1 MEKFQIIDLI
11 SDDITINRVKK
22 FCITIYGKNQNNENI
37 ACHVINYL
45 PHFYLKVPDNWDTTD
60 SINLLN
66 RACKN
71 CKKNDDNEVI
81 ILKSLI
87 RGDNHKSHIVRG
99 KDFYNLSWDTD
110 LNKVKE
116 YSFFKASFTNLGDMK
131 KVITEIRKFYN
142 NNPDSKFKYT
152 SKDQDWINL
161 DRSVEG
167 DKICDSNLYE
177 SSLHP
182 TIRFIH
188 DRNIDPTGWVQCEIE
203 DKNVTEIFKDNENI
217 KEFTCKWDK
226 IDKIEDIQTS
236 KYKIASFDIECD
248 SLTGDFPMAKKTF
261 KKLSASIYD
270 SLKIIIDKMPGDLEF
285 LSDVEPLDESDSD
298 DDIIEEKEYFEDILR
313 NLIQIGFHEKKIS
326 DCKSYYQYIAIE
338 EIKTKDN
345 KTIHSE
351 FITKIIDE
359 IKNIPDFLTSIQ
371 DKKIKN
377 KDRDIIIT
385 KIYEIFKEYS
395 IDENDQKIELLG
407 DPIIQ
412 IGTVFHD
419 YGTDEWYRNILVIG
433 PEDNMKNE
441 KMCDNLDHLNI
452 DVVHCTDEKDLLIQ
466 WMELIKDEDPD
477 FITGYNIFGFDFR
490 YIKDRVDIFFPCPK
504 YASGKDMCNKWG
516 HHDTCPKSEFYNLG
530 KLDEGEKSH
539 RNKVCTF
546 KSQDLNSSALG
557 ENKLNYFTMD
567 GRILFDIQKEIEK
580 GHSLDSYKLDNVA
593 SHFMRGK
600 LKQIENDRIKV
611 DSIGHLKKGDF
622 ISFRLHSNIGEELYK
637 DGKKIKI
644 KKIDK
649 LQLFLEESMDINL
662 DDYHKIEWCLNKD
675 DISPQ
680 DIFDK
685 HKDTGPNGAKGRA
698 EVAKYCIQDCELC
711 INLLLLLDI
720 IPNNLAMANVSFVPA
735 SYIFLRGQGVKVT
748 SVVTK
753 KCSKRD
759 TRVPELIKIPN
770 LNDYVKMAKNNVSK
784 EDIIQQIIDDS
795 DWRKPNP
802 WEIEKWLKLIMKKND
817 YAIPG
822 YEGAI
827 VLDPTPGI
835 YLDDPVA
842 VLDYASLY
850 PSSIIE
856 KNISH
861 ETYID
866 DHKLI
871 EQMGWIK
878 DVDYHE
884 IKYDN
889 WIYKGKG
896 EGDTIEKIINESEP
910 IKTCY
915 FLTKEFMEKNN
926 MDSKGIIPDVLSD
939 LLGARSATKKRMKNE
954 PDEFK
959 KKVLDG
965 LQLAYKVTA
974 NSVYGQLGAKTSTIF
989 KLELAAC
996 TTSVGRS
1003 RIEDA
1008 DNGVKKWA
1016 EVKGYPE
1023 PEVVY
1028 GDTDSVFVKF
1038 SRIDKNGKLLE
1049 GKEAL
1054 KHCIQCGIEA
1064 GDYITKGELKLDDKI
1079 VYHKPLL
1086 NKPQDLEY
1094 EKTFWPFILISK
1106 KRYTGDKY
1114 EFEPENPKR
1123 TAMGIVLKRRD
1134 NAPIVKYTFG
1144 HVIEKIM
1151 IEKDF
1156 QATVQWLK
1164 QTLQEI
1170 REGKFPI
1177 SYFVIS
1183 KSLRGYYKN
1192 PQSIAHKVLADRMA
1206 ERDPGNK
1213 PKANDR
1219 IPYAYIEVDD
1229 KKKIIG
1235 HRMKTIKKPNGYQK
1249 KTIQIPNGYQKKTIL
1264 KEDGFYK
1271 TGPKKGQQKWKKVKV
1286 DDLDNPKYKKEK
1298 VDDFENPKF
1307 KNIKEIDLNNP
1318 IYEKKKP
1325 ILQGDRIEHIDYIKD
1340 KKLKLDYEFYIT
1352 NQIMN
1357 PVKQVLDLELDSN
1370 ETDKLFEK

>member
-1 MEKFQIIDLI
+1 MTIHEFQIIDII
-11 SDDITINRVKK
+11 SDDIIINRVKK
-22 FCITIYGKNQNNENI
+22 FCITIYGKDINNTNI
-37 ACHVINYL
+37 ACHVVNYL
-45 PHFYLKVPDNWDTTD
+45 PHFYLKVPDNWDTTG
-60 SINLLN
+60 SINLLK
-66 RACKN
+66 RACTN
-71 CKKNDDNEVI
+71 CKTDENGNINI
-81 ILKSLI
+81 INSLV

-99 KDFYNLSWDTD
+99 KDFYNLSWDKN
-110 LNKVKE
+110 LKNVKE
-116 YSFFKASFTNLGDMK
+116 YNFFKASFTNLGDMK

-142 NNPDSKFKYT
+142 NDPKSKFKY
-152 SKDQDWINL
+152 SNKDKEWINL
-161 DRSVEG
+161 DRPIEG
-167 DKICDSNLYE
+167 EKICDSNLYE

-182 TIRFIH
+182 IIRFIH
-188 DRNIDPTGWVQCEIE
+188 ERNIDPTGWVRCEIE
-203 DKNVTEIFKDNENI
+203 EKSISKIFKDSEI
-217 KEFTCKWDK
+217 EEFTCKWNKIQK
-226 IDKIEDIQTS
+226 IDDIQTS
-236 KYKIASFDIECD
+236 HYKIASFDIECD
-248 SLTGDFPMAKKTF
+248 SLTGDFPMAKKNF
-261 KKLSASIYD
+261 KKFAASIFD
-270 SLKIIIDKMPGDLEF
+270 SLKVIIDKMPIILETRPTIEE
-285 LSDVEPLDESDSD
+285 DSDSD
-298 DDIIEEKEYFEDILR
+298 DDIIEEKEYFEDILT
-313 NLIQIGFHEKKIS
+313 NLIQIGFHSKSVS
-326 DCKSYYQYIAIE
+326 DCKSYYEYSSIE
-338 EIKTKDN
+338 QIQTKNKKSIHPVFIDKIINEIKELPNFFTILNDN
-345 KTIHSE
+345 
-351 FITKIIDE
+351 
-359 IKNIPDFLTSIQ
+359 NV
-371 DKKIKN
+371 KN
-377 KDRDIIIT
+377 KDRDLIIT
-385 KIYEIFKEYS
+385 HITDIFEDNS
-395 IDENDQKIELLG
+395 IDENDQPIELLG

-433 PEDNMKNE
+433 PEDNMPNE
-441 KMCDNLDHLNI
+441 KICDNLDHLDI
-452 DVVHCTDEKDLLIQ
+452 DVIHCKDEKQLLVK
-466 WMELIKDEDPD
+466 WMELIKEQDPD

-504 YASGKDMCNKWG
+504 YSSGKDMCNKWG
-516 HHDTCPKSEFYNLG
+516 HHDTCTKSTFYNLG
-530 KLDEGEKSH
+530 KIDEGEKSH
-539 RNKVCTF
+539 RNKICSYKT
-546 KSQDLNSSALG
+546 QDLNSSALG

-567 GRILFDIQKEIEK
+567 GRILFDIQKEVEK
-580 GHSLDSYKLDNVA
+580 GHNLDSYKLDNVA
-593 SHFMRGK
+593 SYFMRGK
-600 LKQIENDRIKV
+600 LKQIDENQIKV
-611 DSIGHLKKGDF
+611 DSIGHLKDGDF

-644 KKIDK
+644 KTIDK
-649 LQLFLEESMDINL
+649 LHIILEESIDINL

-675 DISPQ
+675 DITPQ

-685 HKDTGPNGAKGRA
+685 QKDKGPNGAKGRA

-753 KCSKRD
+753 ECSKRY
-759 TRVPELIKIPN
+759 TRIPELIKIPN
-770 LNDYVKMAKNNVSK
+770 LNDYVKMAKNNASK
-784 EDIIQQIIDDS
+784 ETIIQQIIDDS
-795 DWRKPNP
+795 DWRKPNS
-802 WEIEKWLKLIMKKND
+802 WELDKWLTLIMKKND
-817 YAIPG
+817 YSIPG

-835 YLDDPVA
+835 YLNEPVA

-866 DHKLI
+866 DPKLI
-871 EQMGWIK
+871 DELGWIK
-878 DVDYHE
+878 DKDYHE

-896 EGDTIEKIINESEP
+896 SGDTIEKIINEEEP
-910 IKTCY
+910 IKTCQ
-915 FLTKEFMEKNN
+915 FLTKDFMERNN
-926 MDSKGIIPDVLSD
+926 MEPKGIIPSVLD
-939 LLGARSATKKRMKNE
+939 HLLSARSATKKRMKNE
-954 PDEFK
+954 PNEFK

-1008 DNGVKKWA
+1008 DVGVKKWA

-1038 SRIDKNGKLLE
+1038 SRKDKHGKLLE

-1064 GDYITKGELKLDDKI
+1064 GDYITKGKLKLEDK
-1079 VYHKPLL
+1079 VVHHKPLL
-1086 NKPQDLEY
+1086 HSPQDLEY

-1114 EFEPENPKR
+1114 EFEPDNPKR

-1134 NAPIVKYTFG
+1134 NAPIVKYVFG

-1156 QATVQWLK
+1156 LATVEWLK
-1164 QTLQEI
+1164 QTLQAI

-1192 PQSIAHKVLADRMA
+1192 PHSIAHKVLADRMA

-1229 KKKIIG
+1229 KRKIIDY
-1235 HRMKTIKKPNGYQK
+1235 RMKTVKKPDGFHK
-1249 KTIQIPNGYQKKTIL
+1249 KTI
-1264 KEDGFYK
+1264 KEEIGIFK
-1271 TGPKKGQQKWKKVKV
+1271 GGPRKGQIKTRNKIIEDK
-1286 DDLDNPKYKKEK
+1286 NRPKYKNSK
-1298 VDDFENPKF
+1298 V
-1307 KNIKEIDLNNP
+1307 IDYDRP

-1340 KKLKLDYEFYIT
+1340 KNLKLDYEFYIT

-1357 PVKQVLDLELDSN
+1357 PVKQVLDLEMDPI
-1370 ETDKLFEK
+1370 ETEKLFQK